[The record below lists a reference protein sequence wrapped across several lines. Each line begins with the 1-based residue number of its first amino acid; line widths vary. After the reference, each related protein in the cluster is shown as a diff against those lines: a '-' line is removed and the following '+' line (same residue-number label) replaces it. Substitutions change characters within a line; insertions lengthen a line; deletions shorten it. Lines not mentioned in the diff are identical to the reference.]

1 MARDNKQIEPTYENL
16 RQILLEEI
24 MSGVFYGQA
33 DEEKVATIVSR
44 TQDIL
49 DALCDGEEI
58 TTIDSRLARRLLYQV
73 KGTYEDAV
81 YTAQRRAGAVLN
93 ALRGL

>member
-1 MARDNKQIEPTYENL
+1 MASNDKQIEPTFENL
-16 RQILLEEI
+16 RQILLKEI
-24 MSGVFYGQA
+24 MSGVFYEQQ
-33 DEEKVATIVSR
+33 DEEKICTIVNR
-44 TQDIL
+44 TQYIL

-58 TTIDSRLARRLLYQV
+58 VTIDSRIARRLLYQV

-93 ALRGL
+93 ALRGM

>member
-1 MARDNKQIEPTYENL
+1 MASNDKQIEPTFENL
-16 RQILLEEI
+16 RQILLEDI
-24 MSGVFYGQA
+24 MSGVFYGQQ
-33 DEEKVATIVSR
+33 DEEKICTIVNR
-44 TQDIL
+44 TQYIL
-49 DALCDGEEI
+49 DALNDGE
-58 TTIDSRLARRLLYQV
+58 TPDTISHSSARRLLYQV